1 MRRHLI
7 IDFRDAWAEARDFLM
22 IALGTALYCTGVVVF
37 MLPYGLTTG
46 GVSGLA
52 MITFY
57 STGIPVQFTYFSV
70 NILFLLAAVKVLGWR
85 FCIKTIF
92 GVSAATFWLWLFQ
105 LVIQNPVTHQLPRIV
120 GDEMFMAC
128 VLGSIIEGIGL
139 SFCFLHNGSMGGTDI
154 IAAMVNKFRDVSLGH
169 IMMACDVVII
179 SSCSFVFH
187 DWQRVIFGFVFLIL
201 SSITLD
207 YCVRRQH
214 QSVEFKIFSR
224 NHAGI
229 AQEITRHGYGVTVL
243 EGKGWWT
250 QTERKVLV
258 CVVRERHA
266 KEVMCAIKKVDPYA
280 FFSVTNV
287 QSVYG
292 EGFDTVKAHLKN
304 QKPILIFVTEDA
316 ARLEHMHK
324 LLDARFDLRS
334 TEDIGCSVKD
344 PRYIKRLYAF
354 NAFIEE
360 DGAFVVITG
369 QYNNVEQEHRLEG
382 ADAVKQLIEI
392 CAH

>member
-1 MRRHLI
+1 M
-7 IDFRDAWAEARDFLM
+7 
-22 IALGTALYCTGVVVF
+22 
-37 MLPYGLTTG
+37 
-46 GVSGLA
+46 
-52 MITFY
+52 
-57 STGIPVQFTYFSV
+57 
-70 NILFLLAAVKVLGWR
+70 
-85 FCIKTIF
+85 
-92 GVSAATFWLWLFQ
+92 
-105 LVIQNPVTHQLPRIV
+105 
-120 GDEMFMAC
+120 
-128 VLGSIIEGIGL
+128 
-139 SFCFLHNGSMGGTDI
+139 
-154 IAAMVNKFRDVSLGH
+154 
-169 IMMACDVVII
+169 
-179 SSCSFVFH
+179 
-187 DWQRVIFGFVFLIL
+187 
-201 SSITLD
+201 
-207 YCVRRQH
+207 
-214 QSVEFKIFSR
+214 
-224 NHAGI
+224 
-229 AQEITRHGYGVTVL
+229 
-243 EGKGWWT
+243 
-250 QTERKVLV
+250 
-258 CVVRERHA
+258 RERHA

-360 DGAFVVITG
+360 DGGLVAVTG